1 MKGKLKAWNSCSAYE
16 QTVGLSFIT
25 LLGTI
30 MKKEIIKNEDLNL
43 YFYNFSEVLFTELWI
58 NVKSIQL
65 KFAHAW
71 QNPSCSQTSMPMT
84 IILKLNI
91 IE

>member
-1 MKGKLKAWNSCSAYE
+1 
-16 QTVGLSFIT
+16 
-25 LLGTI
+25 

-65 KFAHAW
+65 KFAHAR

>member
-1 MKGKLKAWNSCSAYE
+1 MKGKLKAWNSCSTYE
-16 QTVGLSFIT
+16 QTVGRSFIT
-25 LLGTI
+25 LLGTT

-65 KFAHAW
+65 KFTHAR